1 MAIIPSKVLCSTVY
15 RDFSLPCFNVRCIY
29 CLAIIGGQPRRCVP
43 ATSAALAFHPLSPPP
58 MVTTIPISTLSL
70 CSSSR
75 GAPLCPD
82 SCQFSLSLIA
92 SRDSLS
98 VVDSSAITV
107 PPHASPRC
115 CLHSATIVTNT
126 CYAIGKSISTTSF
139 IVDLDTVLESIRDY
153 LTTHCLVAYIS

>member
-1 MAIIPSKVLCSTVY
+1 MPIGYGPPPVY
-15 RDFSLPCFNVRCIY
+15 QDFSLPCSNVRCIY
-29 CLAIIGGQPRRCVP
+29 CLAIIVGQPRRCVP
-43 ATSAALAFHPLSPPP
+43 ATSAALAPLSPPP

-75 GAPLCPD
+75 GARARAPLCPD

-107 PPHASPRC
+107 PPHDSHRC

-139 IVDLDTVLESIRDY
+139 IVDLDTVLESICDH